1 MRGSLKGV
9 RARPQRFIS
18 MVSWVLDADIR
29 GSTTHG
35 STASSRTEWRQ
46 SRASAIR
53 TRTSAWRSL
62 PKVGAGCGSSARPDL
77 WRGCPVRG
85 IPTPTAQP

>member
-53 TRTSAWRSL
+53 TRTSA
-62 PKVGAGCGSSARPDL
+62 
-77 WRGCPVRG
+77 
-85 IPTPTAQP
+85 